1 MSTEYTKGNFDTNVV
16 TLNLKS
22 KIIDSL
28 ILMRTVTERTLF
40 VTDAENRLR
49 GVVTEGDLVRAYE
62 NNYLPHAQIAD
73 IMNGA
78 PIFAIKVL
86 STEEVVDLFL
96 KFGVLLIP
104 VIDEDGFLLGC
115 QSIRKTLSLI

>member
-1 MSTEYTKGNFDTNVV
+1 MSIKYTNGNFDTNVI

-22 KIIDSL
+22 KIADGL
-28 ILMRTVTERTLF
+28 TLMRTVTERTLF
-40 VTDAENRLR
+40 VTDTENRLK

-62 NNYLPHAQIAD
+62 NNFLPHAQIVEV
-73 IMNGA
+73 MNGA
-78 PIFAIKVL
+78 PIFTMKVL
-86 STEEVVDLFL
+86 RTEEVIDLFL

-104 VIDEDGFLLGC
+104 VIDEDGLLLGC

>member
-1 MSTEYTKGNFDTNVV
+1 MSIEYTKGNFDTNVV
-16 TLNLKS
+16 TLNLES
-22 KIIDSL
+22 KIVDSL

-40 VTDAENRLR
+40 VTDAEKRLR

-62 NNYLPHAQIAD
+62 NNYLPHAQITD

-78 PIFAIKVL
+78 PIFTMKVL
-86 STEEVVDLFL
+86 RTEEVVDLFL

-104 VIDEDGFLLGC
+104 VIDEDGLLLGC

>member
-1 MSTEYTKGNFDTNVV
+1 MSIEYTKGNFDTNVV
-16 TLNLKS
+16 TLNLES
-22 KIIDSL
+22 KIVDGL

-40 VTDAENRLR
+40 VTDAEKRLR

-62 NNYLPHAQIAD
+62 NNYLPHAQITD

-78 PIFAIKVL
+78 PIFTMKVL
-86 STEEVVDLFL
+86 RTEEVVDLFL

-104 VIDEDGFLLGC
+104 VIDEDGLLLGC

>member
-1 MSTEYTKGNFDTNVV
+1 MSIEYTKGNFDTNFV
-16 TLNLKS
+16 TLNLES
-22 KIIDSL
+22 KIVDSL

-40 VTDAENRLR
+40 VTDAEKRLR

-62 NNYLPHAQIAD
+62 NNYLPHAQITD

-78 PIFAIKVL
+78 PIFTMKVL
-86 STEEVVDLFL
+86 RTEEVVDLFL

-104 VIDEDGFLLGC
+104 VIDEDGLLLGC

>member
-1 MSTEYTKGNFDTNVV
+1 MSIEYTKGNFDTNVV
-16 TLNLKS
+16 TLNLES
-22 KIIDSL
+22 IIVDSL

-40 VTDAENRLR
+40 VTDAEKRLR

-62 NNYLPHAQIAD
+62 NNYLPHAQITD

-78 PIFAIKVL
+78 PIFTMKVL
-86 STEEVVDLFL
+86 RTEEVVDLFL

-104 VIDEDGFLLGC
+104 VIDEDGLLLGC

>member
-1 MSTEYTKGNFDTNVV
+1 MSIEYTKGNFDTNVV
-16 TLNLKS
+16 TLNLES
-22 KIIDSL
+22 KIVDGL

-40 VTDAENRLR
+40 VTDAEKRLR

-62 NNYLPHAQIAD
+62 NNYLPHAQITD

-78 PIFAIKVL
+78 PIFTMKVL
-86 STEEVVDLFL
+86 RTEEVIDLFL

-104 VIDEDGFLLGC
+104 VIDEDGLLLGC